1 MNSRFKISEIF
12 YFLGAVIVFIS
23 GIGFKSTAAVG
34 MTLYLLY
41 SGRRRVLTPGE
52 SSMEKS
58 TEFLK
63 SNLIWDLIF
72 LAISV
77 LMLFSIVKIIL
88 NIVLRQEIFNVNQ
101 WLILVAGLGII
112 YFELLFRISG
122 EKKNRFAVF
131 LLMIL
136 LISSTGSFILGG
148 HWFKADLLLGF
159 LSLTFTVIISFRKAY
174 LELSDLLS

>member
-41 SGRRRVLTPGE
+41 SGRRRVLAPGK
-52 SSMEKS
+52 SSMAIS
-58 TEFLK
+58 TGFLK

-77 LMLFSIVKIIL
+77 LMLFSVVKIIL
-88 NIVLRQEIFNVNQ
+88 NIVLRQEISNVSKA
-101 WLILVAGLGII
+101 VE
-112 YFELLFRISG
+112 ELCGKFPL
-122 EKKNRFAVF
+122 KKE
-131 LLMIL
+131 
-136 LISSTGSFILGG
+136 
-148 HWFKADLLLGF
+148 
-159 LSLTFTVIISFRKAY
+159 Y
-174 LELSDLLS
+174 